1 MQIGKTKVRV
11 RLRVRASLGS
21 GSGLGRGRGRGGGFG
36 PLTLAHALTP
46 TKVFMRDD
54 VLKHLEA
61 PKNEVHGGASLVIQT
76 AQRRHAPRTPA
87 LTRTLSQ
94 P

>member
-11 RLRVRASLGS
+11 RLRVRARLRL
-21 GSGLGRGRGRGGGFG
+21 GSGLGRGRGFG
-36 PLTLAHALTP
+36 PLTLTHALTP
-46 TKVFMRDD
+46 TQVFMRDD

-61 PKNEVHGGASLVIQT
+61 PKNEVHGGAALVIQT
-76 AQRRHAPRTPA
+76 AQRRLAPRTP
-87 LTRTLSQ
+87 Q